1 MSYRTTRLNELEL
14 LNSSQK
20 DTVDNRPLSSIFINL
35 QYHRRLF
42 LYTSSMIY
50 AHFSFNSPFSPI
62 PAQQSL
68 RFSLMPDR
76 NSNTTESKTP
86 KGSSQINQKRS
97 AKVKTLWRT
106 GLYSSCSLLYYTNL
120 QSVLLLPYLLPNSY
134 TTVARTL
141 FQLLLAKRFWP
152 SPSTAC
158 LTMRIVL

>member
-42 LYTSSMIY
+42 LSTSSMIY

-68 RFSLMPDR
+68 RFSLMPDKNR
-76 NSNTTESKTP
+76 NTTESKTP

-97 AKVKTLWRT
+97 AKVKHFEGQVCT
-106 GLYSSCSLLYYTNL
+106 
-120 QSVLLLPYLLPNSY
+120 
-134 TTVARTL
+134 
-141 FQLLLAKRFWP
+141 LLAASCITPIYNLFSCCPTSSPIGTQQLPGP
-152 SPSTAC
+152 SFSSY
-158 LTMRIVL
+158 